1 MDEKRLPVSKAV
13 DLMIGK
19 MIMDVEITDLPI
31 AAGKKLEITVADN
44 NTGEMQKLS
53 FTIL

>member
-1 MDEKRLPVSKAV
+1 MDEKRLSLSEAV

-19 MIMDVEITDLPI
+19 MIVDVEITNIPI

-44 NTGEMQKLS
+44 NTGKMQKLS